1 MQGDAPTI
9 QGQLARTAGRTW
21 LREALQQSRSR
32 TLALFA
38 AFEEGLAASNLVIP
52 MSPQV
57 NPPLWELGHV
67 GWFQDW
73 WIARNV
79 ERGAGV
85 RCNPDRARSAS
96 RLPGADALY
105 DSSNVPHDSRWSLAL
120 PSPADTKAYLAAGL
134 ADTLALLDN
143 AAETDADLYFF
154 RLVLLHEDMHG
165 EAASYMAQAL
175 GIPMPREAAFPG
187 PQAASVPGT
196 LWIPGREW
204 ELGHAADARG
214 FAFDNELGPV
224 SVRVETF
231 EIDAAPLTW
240 ARYLPFLE
248 QGAAVPR
255 YLRKHEGAW
264 QRQAFGSW
272 IPLEP
277 DAAACHITLPEA
289 LAWCR
294 WAGRRLPTEAEWE
307 LAAHT
312 STAFKWGSVWEW
324 TASSFVPYPGF
335 EPHPY
340 CDYSEPWFGT
350 RQVLKGASA
359 MTHPRIAHPKYRNF
373 FTPDRNDVPAGFRTV
388 A

>member
-1 MQGDAPTI
+1 LD
-9 QGQLARTAGRTW
+9 ARTAGRTW
-21 LREALQQSRSR
+21 LRDALQQSRSR

-38 AFEEGLAASNLVIP
+38 AFEEGLAASKLAVP
-52 MSPQV
+52 MSPQL

-73 WIARNV
+73 WIARNA

-85 RCNPDRARSAS
+85 RCDPDRARNAS
-96 RLPGADALY
+96 RLAGADALY
-105 DSSNVPHDSRWSLAL
+105 DSSNVPHDSRWSLPL
-120 PSPADTKAYLAAGL
+120 PSPADTKAYLASGL
-134 ADTLALLDN
+134 ADTLALLDT

-175 GIPMPREAAFPG
+175 GIPIPGGAGFPG
-187 PQAASVPGT
+187 PQAAAVPGT

-204 ELGHAADARG
+204 ELGRKPDAKG
-214 FAFDNELGPV
+214 FAFDNELGAV
-224 SVRVETF
+224 TVQVETF

-240 ARYLPFLE
+240 ARYVPFIE

-255 YLRKHEGAW
+255 YLRKHDGAW
-264 QRQAFGSW
+264 QRLAFGQW
-272 IPLEP
+272 IALEL
-277 DAAACHITLPEA
+277 DAAACHLTLPEA

-307 LAAHT
+307 LAEHT
-312 STAFKWGSVWEW
+312 SSAFSWGSVWEW
-324 TASSFVPYPGF
+324 TASPFLPYPGF

-340 CDYSEPWFGT
+340 RDYSEPWFGT

-359 MTHPRIAHPKYRNF
+359 MTHPRMAHPKYRNF
-373 FTPDRNDVPAGFRTV
+373 FMPDRNDILAGFRTC
-388 A
+388 AR